1 MIQWILAHPFLSAAA
16 LWVVLICLILF
27 LLWRRGSTRIDRP
40 EAVED
45 RVSLTASLMSLGLVK
60 RVEMRPR
67 FLPKPHDPARSEML
81 AAQILA
87 DQAGAHE
94 AAGRVVHAP
103 APGDRHYREP
113 VRTIRVSV
121 GKWTICLRRGS
132 TTRIV
137 EARGDGM
144 DIPSYPVPEE
154 WGEIITTLAFEVQ
167 RLREGWSVDEPA

>member
-1 MIQWILAHPFLSAAA
+1 MIQWIMAHPFLSAAA
-16 LWVVLICLILF
+16 LWGVSICLILC
-27 LLWRRGSTRIDRP
+27 LLGRRGSTRTDQP

-45 RVSLTASLMSLGLVK
+45 RVSIMASLMSLGLVK

-67 FLPKPHDPARSEML
+67 FLPKPHDPARSELL

-113 VRTIRVSV
+113 VRTIRVTV
-121 GKWTICLRRGS
+121 GHWSILLRRDS
-132 TTRIV
+132 RTRIQDTSRPGV
-137 EARGDGM
+137 DAPAYG
-144 DIPSYPVPEE
+144 IPEE
-154 WGEIITTLAFEVQ
+154 WGEIISALAFEVQ
-167 RLREGWSVDEPA
+167 RLREGWDVTKP